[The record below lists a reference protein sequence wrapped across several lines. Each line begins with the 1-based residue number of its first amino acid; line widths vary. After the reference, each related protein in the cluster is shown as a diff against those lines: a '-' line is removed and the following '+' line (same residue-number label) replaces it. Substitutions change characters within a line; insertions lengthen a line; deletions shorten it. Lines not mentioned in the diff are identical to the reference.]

1 MAQKASAQ
9 VRSEAGYEES
19 AKPRPISRFITL
31 ARHCIARERERRVQL
46 VAPAEGS
53 RASESSSETD

>member
-9 VRSEAGYEES
+9 VRSEAGHEES
-19 AKPRPISRFITL
+19 AEPRPISRFITL
-31 ARHCIARERERRVQL
+31 ARHCIERGRERRVQL